1 MSAELQSFVLEY
13 LKEIEA
19 EVKEADGIYHV
30 VFPLGRKRKFGGER
44 KFTFEPDKVQ
54 PHVEVLE
61 PGSPLL
67 KLLVLDAKA
76 WGGIGVSAAT
86 GFAPGTLLF
95 TFQLTTFSSLKKRT
109 KFVSAILSPDATS
122 PQMSEGIASIFRQ
135 TTPDAASFRD
145 MAKVQNALP
154 MVLPRVEQVARE
166 FAKEAEKESAEAFY
180 KSLGRVNEYFAGL
193 KQETASEEARI
204 RKRLGEIQSKLYFA
218 EDGLRQLK
226 LERERDKLTQ
236 DLYLLKQK
244 RTQHDE
250 RLTTDQ
256 TEHVE
261 RQRRRHEPKLSIRLV
276 GATLVTNAAP
286 NRPPPPPQM
295 NQPESGLEDEAEEAA
310 PAPASTPEPATA
322 ETQPAAP
329 TAAVEPSEKPPE
341 GSSTNPNEPSRT

>member
-13 LKEIEA
+13 LQEIEA
-19 EVKEADGIYHV
+19 DVKEAEGIYQV
-30 VFPLGRKRKFGGER
+30 VFPPGRKRKFGGER
-44 KFTFEPDKVQ
+44 KFTFDPEKVQ

-76 WGGIGVSAAT
+76 WGGVGVSAAT

-109 KFVSAILSPDATS
+109 KFVTAILSPDATS
-122 PQMSEGIASIFRQ
+122 PQMQDGISSLFRQ

-145 MAKVQNALP
+145 MAKVQDALP
-154 MVLPRVEQVARE
+154 MVLPRVEVVARD

-276 GATLVTNAAP
+276 AATLVTNAAP
-286 NRPPPPPQM
+286 PPSRPVAPPT
-295 NQPESGLEDEAEEAA
+295 PEPSTEGTGFEEEEEEAA
-310 PAPASTPEPATA
+310 PLPTETEPTPAPSEP
-322 ETQPAAP
+322 PSDAP
-329 TAAVEPSEKPPE
+329 TDPSPTKPE
-341 GSSTNPNEPSRT
+341 